1 MAKSK
6 RIITFALAKYA
17 HTIKLLMKKEH
28 SCIPCPIRLSVRT
41 RFSFSKEQFDSAM
54 GYQFINRTEKKFLTM
69 ANHKSSL
76 KRIRQ
81 SEKRRLEN
89 RYWAKTARNAVRR
102 VRRMTD
108 KEEATAAYNKVSSL
122 LQRLGRK
129 NIISKNK
136 AANLCSSLSKHIN
149 KI

>member
-1 MAKSK
+1 
-6 RIITFALAKYA
+6 
-17 HTIKLLMKKEH
+17 
-28 SCIPCPIRLSVRT
+28 
-41 RFSFSKEQFDSAM
+41 
-54 GYQFINRTEKKFLTM
+54 M

-81 SEKRRLEN
+81 AEKRRLEN

-102 VRRMTD
+102 IRKMTD
-108 KEEATAAYNKVSSL
+108 KAEATAAYNKTSAL

-136 AANLCSSLSKHIN
+136 AANLCSALTKNIN

>member
-1 MAKSK
+1 
-6 RIITFALAKYA
+6 
-17 HTIKLLMKKEH
+17 
-28 SCIPCPIRLSVRT
+28 
-41 RFSFSKEQFDSAM
+41 
-54 GYQFINRTEKKFLTM
+54 M

-81 SEKRRLEN
+81 SETRKLEN

-102 VRRMTD
+102 IRKMTD
-108 KEEATAAYNKVSSL
+108 KAEAEKAYNKTSAL

-136 AANLCSSLSKHIN
+136 AANLCSSLAKHIN

>member
-1 MAKSK
+1 
-6 RIITFALAKYA
+6 
-17 HTIKLLMKKEH
+17 
-28 SCIPCPIRLSVRT
+28 
-41 RFSFSKEQFDSAM
+41 
-54 GYQFINRTEKKFLTM
+54 M

-81 SEKRRLEN
+81 AESRRLEN

-102 VRRMTD
+102 IRKMTD
-108 KEEATAAYNKVSSL
+108 KAEATEAYNKVSAM

-136 AANLCSSLSKHIN
+136 AGNLCSSLAKHIN
-149 KI
+149 SLG

>member
-1 MAKSK
+1 
-6 RIITFALAKYA
+6 
-17 HTIKLLMKKEH
+17 
-28 SCIPCPIRLSVRT
+28 
-41 RFSFSKEQFDSAM
+41 
-54 GYQFINRTEKKFLTM
+54 M

-81 SEKRRLEN
+81 AEKRKLEN

-102 VRRMTD
+102 VRKMTD
-108 KEEATAAYNKVSSL
+108 KAEAQAAYNKVSAL
-122 LQRLGRK
+122 LNRLGRK

-136 AANLCSSLSKHIN
+136 AANLCSGMAKYIN

>member
-1 MAKSK
+1 
-6 RIITFALAKYA
+6 
-17 HTIKLLMKKEH
+17 
-28 SCIPCPIRLSVRT
+28 
-41 RFSFSKEQFDSAM
+41 
-54 GYQFINRTEKKFLTM
+54 M

-81 SEKRRLEN
+81 AESRRLEN

-102 VRRMTD
+102 VRKMTD
-108 KEEATAAYNKVSSL
+108 KAEAQAAYNKVSQL

-136 AANLCSSLSKHIN
+136 EHTFKDIVSTSLQGLLLIP
-149 KI
+149 

>member
-1 MAKSK
+1 
-6 RIITFALAKYA
+6 
-17 HTIKLLMKKEH
+17 
-28 SCIPCPIRLSVRT
+28 
-41 RFSFSKEQFDSAM
+41 
-54 GYQFINRTEKKFLTM
+54 M

-81 SEKRRLEN
+81 SETRKLEN

-102 VRRMTD
+102 IRKMTD
-108 KEEATAAYNKVSSL
+108 KAEAEAAFKKTSAL

-136 AANLCSSLSKHIN
+136 AANLCSSLAKHIN

>member
-1 MAKSK
+1 
-6 RIITFALAKYA
+6 
-17 HTIKLLMKKEH
+17 
-28 SCIPCPIRLSVRT
+28 
-41 RFSFSKEQFDSAM
+41 
-54 GYQFINRTEKKFLTM
+54 M

-81 SEKRRLEN
+81 TEKRRLEN

-102 VRRMTD
+102 VRRMENKT
-108 KEEATAAYNKVSSL
+108 EALEAYNKVSAL

-136 AANLCSSLSKHIN
+136 ASNLCSGMMHVIN
-149 KI
+149 KLS

>member
-1 MAKSK
+1 
-6 RIITFALAKYA
+6 
-17 HTIKLLMKKEH
+17 
-28 SCIPCPIRLSVRT
+28 
-41 RFSFSKEQFDSAM
+41 
-54 GYQFINRTEKKFLTM
+54 M

-81 SEKRRLEN
+81 SEKRKLEN

-102 VRRMTD
+102 VRRMT
-108 KEEATAAYNKVSSL
+108 EVAEAQEAYNKVSAL

-136 AANLCSSLSKHIN
+136 AANLCSGLQEHIN
-149 KI
+149 KLSK

>member
-1 MAKSK
+1 
-6 RIITFALAKYA
+6 
-17 HTIKLLMKKEH
+17 
-28 SCIPCPIRLSVRT
+28 
-41 RFSFSKEQFDSAM
+41 
-54 GYQFINRTEKKFLTM
+54 M

-81 SEKRRLEN
+81 SEKRRIEN
-89 RYWAKTARNAVRR
+89 RYWAKTARNAVRK

-108 KEEATAAYNKVSSL
+108 PKEAEEAYNKVSAL

-136 AANLCSSLSKHIN
+136 AGNLCSGLQKHIN
-149 KI
+149 KLAAE

>member
-1 MAKSK
+1 
-6 RIITFALAKYA
+6 
-17 HTIKLLMKKEH
+17 
-28 SCIPCPIRLSVRT
+28 
-41 RFSFSKEQFDSAM
+41 
-54 GYQFINRTEKKFLTM
+54 M

-81 SEKRRLEN
+81 SESRKLEN
-89 RYWAKTARNAVRR
+89 RYWAKTARNAVRKIR
-102 VRRMTD
+102 KMTD
-108 KEEATAAYNKVSSL
+108 KEEAVAAYNKTSAL

-136 AANLCSSLSKHIN
+136 AANLCSSLAKHIN

>member
-1 MAKSK
+1 
-6 RIITFALAKYA
+6 
-17 HTIKLLMKKEH
+17 
-28 SCIPCPIRLSVRT
+28 
-41 RFSFSKEQFDSAM
+41 
-54 GYQFINRTEKKFLTM
+54 M

-81 SEKRRLEN
+81 SESRKLEN
-89 RYWAKTARNAVRR
+89 RYWAKTARNAVRKIR
-102 VRRMTD
+102 KMTD
-108 KEEATAAYNKVSSL
+108 KAEAEAAYRKTSAL

-136 AANLCSSLSKHIN
+136 AANLCSSLAKHIN